1 MRPEGRATTTNKQEA
16 CVPTTIE
23 KPRLWYRADGKPL
36 EQRTYP
42 EAATQSFKRG
52 DHLYLSSGKLTA
64 AVAAGAYL
72 DSTGVKPIG
81 IAERDA
87 SGQTDTPIPISII
100 DAQTRMVGPV
110 THATPA
116 SAITAITQPGSTFQL
131 QRYAAPGGGMNM
143 PLDHTTNPVAVVTAV
158 HPQYAVGEQYGWVE
172 YRYISAGT
180 AFGA

>member
-1 MRPEGRATTTNKQEA
+1 M
-16 CVPTTIE
+16 PTTIE

-42 EAATQSFKRG
+42 EAALQSFKRG
-52 DHLYLSSGKLTA
+52 DHVYLSSGKVTA
-64 AVAAGAYL
+64 AVSAGSYL
-72 DSTGVKPIG
+72 DSTGAKPLG

-87 SGQTDTPIPISII
+87 SGQTDTPIPVSII

-110 THATPA
+110 TT
-116 SAITAITQPGSTFQL
+116 STAVTLPGQTFQL
-131 QRYAAPGGGMNM
+131 QRYASPGGGMNVAT
-143 PLDHTTNPVAVVTAV
+143 DHATNPVAVVTAV

-172 YRYISAGT
+172 YRYIAADT